1 MEAGRA
7 ALLVLAMLTAL
18 NWALRYHTQ
27 LVTYRLF
34 PKVPEV
40 SEVAGGA
47 GFVAYHRAYD
57 ARLPFSIYIPW
68 TALTL
73 ASIALVA
80 VHPAGV
86 GFAVPVGLLVLNASI
101 APISLA
107 FAAPRHREIDA
118 HEELTA
124 RQASALLRWNG
135 VRLAIASVSL
145 VAVFILALAELT

>member
-18 NWALRYHTQ
+18 NWALHYYTQ

-34 PKVPEV
+34 PQVA
-40 SEVAGGA
+40 EVAGGA
-47 GFVAYHRAYD
+47 GFVVYHRAYE

-68 TALTL
+68 SALTL